1 MPHLLYLSAKHY
13 KITAMK
19 KYRMLP
25 AILFTAL
32 FSVPTL
38 SAAQQ
43 TVAEKLGYPANTKLL
58 IVHADDIGLAQ
69 SVNEATLS
77 AFEKGGITSGSI
89 MVPCPWFADFAEH
102 YKSRPGLDVG
112 IHLTLTAEW
121 DVYKWGGVLPSTEIP
136 SLLDENGN
144 FYASVEEVAEH
155 ADPLE
160 VEKEIR
166 AQIDKAISYG
176 IRPSHIDTH
185 MGSVMA
191 KPAMIQSYLKLGKE
205 YNIPVFVPRMIL
217 MVLPEEER
225 ERMNN
230 EFVLVDNYFMMNAD
244 DPGLSWAEAY
254 ARIITSATPGLN
266 VMIVHLAH
274 DNAEMQ
280 AIAVNH
286 PAFGSAWRARDLEY
300 VLSQEFRDL
309 LKEQN
314 IQLVTWKEVK
324 EAM

>member
-1 MPHLLYLSAKHY
+1 
-13 KITAMK
+13 MK
-19 KYRMLP
+19 KTAFFIA
-25 AILFTAL
+25 AILFL
-32 FSVPTL
+32 SFSMIM
-38 SAAQQ
+38 AQQ

-69 SVNEATLS
+69 SVNDATLT

-102 YKSRPGLDVG
+102 YKDHPDLDVG

-144 FYASVEEVAEH
+144 FYASVEEVGQH

-160 VEKEIR
+160 VEKEVR
-166 AQIDKAISYG
+166 AQIDKAIAYG
-176 IRPSHIDTH
+176 ITPTHIDTH

-191 KPAMIQSYLKLGKE
+191 TPELMEIYLKLGLE
-205 YNIPVFVPRMIL
+205 YKTPVFVPRMIL
-217 MVLPEEER
+217 LAMPEEAR
-225 ERMNN
+225 ERLKRDY
-230 EFVLVDNYFMMNAD
+230 VLVDNFFMMNTD

-254 ARIITSATPGLN
+254 GQMIGKIKPGLN
-266 VMIVHLAH
+266 LMIVHVAH

-280 AIAVNH
+280 AITVNH
-286 PAFGSAWRARDLEY
+286 PAFGAAWRARDLEY
-300 VLSQEFRDL
+300 VLSQDFRNSL
-309 LKEQN
+309 EEQN
-314 IQLVTWKEVK
+314 IQLVTWKEIK
-324 EAM
+324 EVM